1 MAVNSVPVN
10 SVPLITGAIQQAARQ
25 TGVSF
30 GYLLATAQIE
40 SNLNP
45 SAQAPTSSAHGL
57 YQFIEQ
63 TWLGTLKEGGAAH
76 GYGRHADAITR
87 LPDGRYE
94 VADPGQRAAI
104 MRLRSDPVASAM
116 MAGTF
121 ARNNAAQLQSA
132 IGRMPSEGELYIAHF
147 LGAEGAGRLISA
159 AANQPTARAADMFP
173 QAAAANQRIFLDR
186 TGRPRSASEVYA
198 TLTGRF
204 DFARAASA
212 SPVRSAMPVVAV
224 QPQPRFSLSHR
235 RIRPLSP
242 ALTRWRR
249 TSVRCCPTPSR
260 CSRRC
265 SPTVCAAAHGAS
277 QCRRHSGG
285 DQDRGD
291 RFAGARLRSVR
302 RWPGRFSA
310 AVQRQVLNAGAR
322 QRR

>member
-76 GYGRHADAITR
+76 GYGRYADAITR
-87 LPDGRYE
+87 QPDGRYE

-121 ARNNAAQLQSA
+121 ARNNASQLQSA

-186 TGRPRSASEVYA
+186 SGRPRSASEVYA

-204 DFARAASA
+204 DFARAAGA
-212 SPVRSAMPVVAV
+212 APVRSAMPVVAL
-224 QPQPRFSLSHR
+224 QPQAAQAVAAPDPAAVARAYALAQEE
-235 RIRPLSP
+235 RPVLPDTKPLFQAMFTDRLRGGIAP
-242 ALTRWRR
+242 ANAGGIPAATK
-249 TSVRCCPTPSR
+249 TAVASSADSSVR
-260 CSRRC
+260 
-265 SPTVCAAAHGAS
+265 GF
-277 QCRRHSGG
+277 GLFG
-285 DQDRGD
+285 DGPADS
-291 RFAGARLRSVR
+291 ARLFN
-302 RWPGRFSA
+302 GKF
-310 AVQRQVLNAGAR
+310 
-322 QRR
+322 

>member
-104 MRLRSDPVASAM
+104 MRLRSDPTASAV

-159 AANQPTARAADMFP
+159 AANQPMARAADMFP
-173 QAAAANQRIFLDR
+173 QAAAANQRIFLDKA
-186 TGRPRSASEVYA
+186 GRPRSASEVYA

-212 SPVRSAMPVVAV
+212 APVRSAMPVVAL
-224 QPQPRFSLSHR
+224 QPQAAQAVAAPPDPAAVARAYALAQDD
-235 RIRPLSP
+235 RPVLPDTKPLFQAMFTDRLRGGTAP
-242 ALTRWRR
+242 ANAGGIPAATK
-249 TSVRCCPTPSR
+249 T
-260 CSRRC
+260 
-265 SPTVCAAAHGAS
+265 AAAAS
-277 QCRRHSGG
+277 PG
-285 DQDRGD
+285 DSPVRGFGLFGD
-291 RFAGARLRSVR
+291 GPADSARLFN
-302 RWPGRFSA
+302 GKF
-310 AVQRQVLNAGAR
+310 
-322 QRR
+322 